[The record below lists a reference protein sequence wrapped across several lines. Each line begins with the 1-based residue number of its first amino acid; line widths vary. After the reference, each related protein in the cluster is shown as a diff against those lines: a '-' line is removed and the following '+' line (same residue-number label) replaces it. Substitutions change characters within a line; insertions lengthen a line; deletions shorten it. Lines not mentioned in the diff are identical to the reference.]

1 MDYSS
6 SMERWFFHF
15 CDYQWKL
22 CSESV
27 NVHTRFFQI
36 NIVRHDI
43 DFVKVNGCAAK
54 RFQIKKSPSMTALD
68 DVKKQVDTDEKMH
81 RKGEVPK

>member
-1 MDYSS
+1 MVYFTSVII
-6 SMERWFFHF
+6 
-15 CDYQWKL
+15 
-22 CSESV
+22 SENTAPSQS
-27 NVHTRFFQI
+27 HKIFKITWFFQI